1 MEIAGCRLNAT
12 GYRLQVTGSLSEV
25 HYLQATGQRLKVTGC
40 AIQRGDRS
48 L

>member
-12 GYRLQVTGSLSEV
+12 GCRLQVTGSLSEV
-25 HYLQATGQRLKVTGC
+25 HYLQATGQRLKVAGC